1 MPGLIGFT
9 DIQNKFSI
17 EKCLKEMIKVTKKN
31 GFIHIKCPN
40 YNSTFK
46 GHYKL
51 PWLYIFSKFS
61 YLERGYLRLLNRPI
75 LGLETINYITYKK
88 IATILKNNF
97 NNEIKIVNLNR
108 RKFISNYK
116 IKHLYWLYKLIKYI
130 KIMFREEY
138 QINILIRKK

>member
-51 PWLYIFSKFS
+51 PWLYIFSKFF
-61 YLERGYLRLLNRPI
+61 LLH
-75 LGLETINYITYKK
+75 
-88 IATILKNNF
+88 LK
-97 NNEIKIVNLNR
+97 
-108 RKFISNYK
+108 
-116 IKHLYWLYKLIKYI
+116 
-130 KIMFREEY
+130 
-138 QINILIRKK
+138 